1 MATREEVVA
10 EARRWIGTPFRA
22 QHSARG
28 LACDCA
34 GLVLGVARELSL
46 VPADYTL
53 GAYSQQPYQGS
64 TEGAIAVVCKRRRL
78 PELAPGDVAEMD
90 LGMRESHHVG
100 IVGELRGRLTLIHAL
115 TGRKVVEHRIDAAW
129 LRRIVGA
136 WQLPGIV

>member
-1 MATREEVVA
+1 MTTREDVVA
-10 EARRWIGTPFRA
+10 EARRWIGTPFKA

-34 GLVLGVARELSL
+34 GLVLGVARELAL
-46 VPADYTL
+46 LPDGFTL
-53 GAYSQQPYQGS
+53 GAYSQQPFEGS
-64 TEGAIAVVCKRRRL
+64 TNAAIAAVCKQRRL
-78 PELAPGDVAEMD
+78 ADLAPGDVAEMD

-129 LRRIVGA
+129 NRRIVGA
-136 WQLPGIV
+136 WQLPGII